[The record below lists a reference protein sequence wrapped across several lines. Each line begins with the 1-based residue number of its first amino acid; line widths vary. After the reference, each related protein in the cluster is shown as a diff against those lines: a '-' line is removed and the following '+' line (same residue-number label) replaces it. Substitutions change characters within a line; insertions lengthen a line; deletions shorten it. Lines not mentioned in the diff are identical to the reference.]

1 MTEVIHLRREGDTA
15 TITMNRP
22 PLNVLD
28 IATLDILGGYVEEV
42 CLDSSVR
49 FLIFGSEIDGV
60 FSAGND
66 VADHTVE
73 RAPEMLKVFHR
84 IFRSLLASDV
94 VTLAQVDGVCLG
106 GGAELALFCDFVC
119 SSDRSQFGFPEIKVG
134 CFPPVAAAVLPLWVG
149 TPRARRWI
157 LTGETI
163 SLPALT
169 EAGMIHRIVST
180 DDLAQAVE
188 DTLNHLRNLSPD
200 ILRLSR
206 RAISGDENLQILERL
221 QEAEDV
227 YINQI
232 LRTPDAAEGVAAFM
246 EKRSPKW
253 KDDHSTL

>member
-1 MTEVIHLRREGDTA
+1 MTEIIHLRREGDTA
-15 TITMNRP
+15 TLTLNRP

-28 IATLDILGGYVEEV
+28 IATLDTLGAHVEAICV
-42 CLDSSVR
+42 DSSVR
-49 FLIFGSEIDGV
+49 FLKFRSDIDGV

-94 VTLAQVDGVCLG
+94 ITLAQVDGVCLG
-106 GGAELALFCDFVC
+106 GGAELALFCDFLCV
-119 SSDRSQFGFPEIKVG
+119 SDRSQFGFPEIKVG

-149 TPRARRWI
+149 SPRARRWI

-163 SLPALT
+163 SLPALA
-169 EAGMIHRIVST
+169 EAGLIHRIVSA
-180 DDLAQAVE
+180 DELDQSVE
-188 DTLNHLRNLSPD
+188 DSLNHLRNLSPD
-200 ILRLSR
+200 VLRLTR
-206 RAISGDENLQILERL
+206 RAISGAENLQILERL
-221 QEAEDV
+221 QQAEDV

-246 EKRSPKW
+246 EKRTPNW
-253 KDDHSTL
+253 KEDHSSQ